1 MVFVVGQTMAIYEK
15 EVAVFQ
21 SRDVAYVGSKWGSGV
36 YVCMCVHACVN
47 VCVCWCDRVCVS
59 MSVRVCVCVCV
70 CVLHW

>member
-21 SRDVAYVGSKWGSGV
+21 SRDVVYVGSKWGSGV

-47 VCVCWCDRVCVS
+47 VCVC
-59 MSVRVCVCVCV
+59 
-70 CVLHW
+70 VLV